1 MCISVYL
8 GNRVILSTCRRAREL
23 RSTLNYATEAKATLQ
38 AALDSLQKHGQPEH
52 AAAAEAA
59 IQAAGT
65 AGDLLESDLTHA
77 KQAVA
82 RWHAGMAT
90 EAKLDRALKNG
101 TSAHMLGR
109 AIQVNLLDA

>member
-1 MCISVYL
+1 M
-8 GNRVILSTCRRAREL
+8 
-23 RSTLNYATEAKATLQ
+23 NYATEAKATLQ
-38 AALDSLQKHGQPEH
+38 AALDSLLKHGQPEH

-109 AIQVNLLDA
+109 AIQVNLLDAYACLSTPPPPPPPPPIPVPIALMP